1 MNVKTPALFLA
12 AVLAVAP
19 AAAGTPPSVQGD
31 YVEARTAEV
40 FAGGCVMSSEAET
53 IGRQAV
59 MAWRVSKGTYDGVR
73 LDGLSV
79 VAAVAGD
86 RNLGIRELG
95 GVAPSI
101 VQAAII
107 VDARATES
115 QQRALVKLARAMSGG
130 LADNAVQV
138 ASAPIRFTTDAHQV
152 AVAAGEAQLIVRRHV
167 HHDPNCGAMQ
177 WFHPFATGADASL
190 GVAEVHRFT
199 GAALGTRWSDP
210 NKKSAFVGSF
220 AF

>member
-1 MNVKTPALFLA
+1 MRVKTPALLLGIVLA
-12 AVLAVAP
+12 AAP

-59 MAWRVSKGTYDGVR
+59 MAWRISKGAYDGVP

-79 VAAVAGD
+79 IAAVSGD

-95 GVAPSI
+95 GVAPS
-101 VQAAII
+101 VVRAAII
-107 VDARATES
+107 VDERATVP
-115 QQRALVKLARAMSGG
+115 QREALVKLARAMSGG
-130 LADNAVQV
+130 LADNAVHV
-138 ASAPIRFTTDAHQV
+138 EAAPIRFAANAHQV
-152 AVAAGEAQLIVRRHV
+152 EVATGDAQLVVRRHV

-177 WFHPFATGADASL
+177 WFHPFAAGADASL
-190 GVAEVHRFT
+190 GLAEVHRFS

-210 NKKSAFVGSF
+210 NKKSAFVGSL